1 MACQI
6 KNIDYLSLS
15 DAAKSLKQSPST
27 IKKRCE
33 LKEYPNYL
41 FLTGKVQVERLFR
54 KEVEYEIV
62 VLETIET
69 PCYSCKKFFLAPLQL
84 KQAKHEKPLAFAKT

>member
-1 MACQI
+1 MKLSAKRLESPILENQQT
-6 KNIDYLSLS
+6 DYLSLS

-41 FLTGKVQVERLFR
+41 FLTGKV
-54 KEVEYEIV
+54 
-62 VLETIET
+62 
-69 PCYSCKKFFLAPLQL
+69 
-84 KQAKHEKPLAFAKT
+84 